1 VGSRSFEALKK
12 VLGGLTHQ
20 LVTIDKF
27 TKWIEARPL
36 ANIIS
41 NQVVSFVQD
50 IIFHFGVP
58 NSIIT
63 DNGTW
68 FTGDKFLDLCDYN
81 NIQVD
86 WTAVAHSHM
95 NGQVERANRITTARM
110 LWQPGSRLNRTDRIL
125 IPPRHTFFSESPT
138 AKNPKVKH
146 AWPGAILGWVTNWEV
161 FSDVHK

>member
-12 VLGGLTHQ
+12 VSGGLTHQ

-68 FTGDKFLDLCDYN
+68 FTGEKFLDLCDYN

-95 NGQVERANRITTARM
+95 NGQVERANGITTARM
-110 LWQPGSRLNRTDRIL
+110 L
-125 IPPRHTFFSESPT
+125 
-138 AKNPKVKH
+138 
-146 AWPGAILGWVTNWEV
+146 
-161 FSDVHK
+161 